1 MCRMRLQAASA
12 INIIN
17 TAKTVGGGTK
27 WLNQAVLTR
36 EAVKAKNKSK
46 SNAFGGNNMEEEMK
60 RKSCIMRK
68 GTALLLAS
76 ALVLGLTPALPGI
89 STKARADEA
98 TAPSV
103 TAYATRDQLMDS
115 FNPGSGTLGKL
126 YLGKN
131 KSGSK
136 QAWFILGEDTGVS
149 GKNTAIFAASPMTTG
164 LFNENYDG
172 STNYPYWD
180 GSQVYWNH
188 YGVSTLRTTLEN
200 MLAGNFK
207 QSERDIMQATTV
219 STDDIKNAKNFT
231 TSDVLYAASGTYNA
245 SNISVGSS
253 NNKTLPAATYWPSAT
268 GSWFWLRSPVSSA
281 LRTTLTRLT
290 PIRVRA
296 MSTSALCTILPVL
309 CVPLQI

>member
-1 MCRMRLQAASA
+1 
-12 INIIN
+12 
-17 TAKTVGGGTK
+17 
-27 WLNQAVLTR
+27 
-36 EAVKAKNKSK
+36 
-46 SNAFGGNNMEEEMK
+46 MEEEMK

-76 ALVLGLTPALPGI
+76 ALVLGLTTALPGI

-131 KSGSK
+131 ESGSK
-136 QAWFILGEDTGVS
+136 QAWFILGKDTGVS
-149 GKNTAIFAASPMTTG
+149 GKNTAIFAASPMTEG
-164 LFNENYDG
+164 AFNENYD
-172 STNYPYWD
+172 STTNYPYWD

-188 YGVSTLRTTLEN
+188 YGVSTLRTTLKN

-219 STDDIKNAKNFT
+219 STNDIKNGNDFT
-231 TSDVLYAASGTYNA
+231 TSDVLYAASGTYNK

-268 GSWFWLRSPVSSA
+268 GSWFWLRSPNSA
-281 LRTTLTRLT
+281 YSFTRFT

-296 MSTSALCTILPVL
+296 MSTTTL
-309 CVPLQI
+309 